1 MELIQMLKNCD
12 LKATP
17 QRLCILKILK

>member
-17 QRLCILKILK
+17 QRLCIL